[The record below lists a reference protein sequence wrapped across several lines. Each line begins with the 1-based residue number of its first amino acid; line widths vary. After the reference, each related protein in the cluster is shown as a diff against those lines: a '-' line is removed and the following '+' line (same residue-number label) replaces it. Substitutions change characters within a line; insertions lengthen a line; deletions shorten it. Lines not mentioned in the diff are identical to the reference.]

1 MVGVVW
7 CGVVGSLGSA
17 LGIFE
22 VVVGEEGG
30 KDGCVVVVVV
40 VDVVVWLRRP
50 RARRVRE

>member
-7 CGVVGSLGSA
+7 CGVVGSLGSV

-30 KDGCVVVVVV
+30 RDGCVVV